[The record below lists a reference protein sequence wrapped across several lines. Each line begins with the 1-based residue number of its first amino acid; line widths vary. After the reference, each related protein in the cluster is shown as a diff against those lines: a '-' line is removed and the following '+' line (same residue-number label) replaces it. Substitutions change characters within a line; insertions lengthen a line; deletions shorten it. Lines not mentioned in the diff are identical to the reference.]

1 MDRLLDSFKVA
12 DNQAYSIMYFFIFAL
27 VLTIILVVVGG
38 ITLMKSGITP
48 AFLLAKLPP
57 LPNVAVNSVMYFF
70 AGAVFITIL
79 FVLYRSQYIMTSKV
93 LNLNANQGRIPPH
106 KTFWIPAKME
116 NPLDPRNLR
125 VTEDEWQPTV
135 CDALT
140 MGIEVVISNTRAPD
154 VASPYKH
161 LVYRGSSDLQD
172 FKPNSPGSMP
182 IGAGGLN
189 DGLPSEMSPGVFI
202 DRFTNDII
210 VFVDT
215 DPVDNIY
222 KNVSHSFR
230 ESIRIND
237 LPLNVPFYLHLTLV
251 GKVLEVYVNCRLA
264 GTKLLH
270 GRPRSVP
277 NEWYGRTGF
286 AAAQAIIQNLTLWD
300 GRLHTYHLMNMCKT
314 PIHIKKET
322 WDLVLSATMPT
333 LSLSKCGEVSVT
345 SKTYTTGISVEHT

>member
-12 DNQAYSIMYFFIFAL
+12 DNQVHSIMYFFIFAL

-38 ITLMKSGITP
+38 ITLMRSGITP
-48 AFLLAKLPP
+48 TFLLAKIPP
-57 LPNVAVNSVMYFF
+57 LPNVGVNSIMYFF

-79 FVLYRSQYIMTSKV
+79 FVLYRSQYVMTSRT
-93 LNLNANQGRIPPH
+93 LNLSANQGKIPPS
-106 KTFWIPAKME
+106 KTFWQPAKME

-125 VTEDEWQPTV
+125 VTEDEWYPTV
-135 CDALT
+135 CGAMT
-140 MGIEVVISNTRAPD
+140 MGLEVLISNTRAPD
-154 VASPYKH
+154 VTSPYKH
-161 LVYRGSSDLQD
+161 LVHRGSSELQD
-172 FKPNSPGSMP
+172 FQPNSPGSMP

-215 DPVDNIY
+215 DPVDDVY
-222 KNVSHSFR
+222 KNTTNAFR

-251 GKVLEVYVNCRLA
+251 GKVLEVFVNCRLA

-270 GRPRSVP
+270 GKPRSVP

-286 AAAQAIIQNLTLWD
+286 ASAQAIIQNLTLWD
-300 GRLHTYHLMNMCKT
+300 GRLHTYHLINMCK
-314 PIHIKKET
+314 PKISIKKEA
-322 WDLVLSATMPT
+322 WDLILSGTLPM
-333 LSLSKCGEVSVT
+333 LSLSKCGELSVS
-345 SKTYTTGISVEHT
+345 SKSFTTGISIERA